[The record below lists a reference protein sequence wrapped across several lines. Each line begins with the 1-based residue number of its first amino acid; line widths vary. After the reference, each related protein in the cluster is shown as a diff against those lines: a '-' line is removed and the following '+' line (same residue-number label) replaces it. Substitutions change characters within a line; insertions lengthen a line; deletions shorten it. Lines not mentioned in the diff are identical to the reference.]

1 MGLYKTSIISGANE
15 ESFIDDFVSAVLSAG
30 AGHVTGG
37 VVSPGFNPDE
47 GESNTPVIEF
57 TIDSVAKLALTRPA
71 EVKKTNGAVN
81 SSTAI
86 NRYDVSI
93 THVPTGQSINTSGF
107 SSVDCFRFRTQATY
121 IGQAVRH
128 WKLAV
133 ISNAKVFILQL
144 GTFDQSA
151 VDYNPFAQISV
162 LADGTTK
169 IVRGKIRNGST
180 YSQDTGY
187 LLTDGTALTMV
198 DRQAFVY
205 DEQNAN
211 QYEPS
216 KQAQYAYYASGNGKI
231 KYHHTATSS
240 PVIWCVRSPHYNY
253 SNFFCL
259 VNNYGTVGSASSRY
273 SRGIAPIFL
282 V

>member
-57 TIDSVAKLALTRPA
+57 TIDSVAKLTLTRPA
-71 EVKKTNGAVN
+71 EVKKTNGVVS

-86 NRYDVSI
+86 NNYNVSI
-93 THVPTGQSINTSGF
+93 THVPTGQSISTTGF
-107 SSVDCFRFRTQATY
+107 MSTNRFRFRTQTTY
-121 IGQAVRH
+121 MGQAVRH

-198 DRQAFVY
+198 DRQALVY

-211 QYEPS
+211 HI
-216 KQAQYAYYASGNGKI
+216 GVI
-231 KYHHTATSS
+231 KNKLFKRTSDNVHVLTTNALYDS
-240 PVIWCVRSPHYNY
+240 
-253 SNFFCL
+253 SNFDI
-259 VNNYGTVGSASSRY
+259 NNRQIIIGGKKCYVVSPNTVL
-273 SRGIAPIFL
+273 PF
-282 V
+282 